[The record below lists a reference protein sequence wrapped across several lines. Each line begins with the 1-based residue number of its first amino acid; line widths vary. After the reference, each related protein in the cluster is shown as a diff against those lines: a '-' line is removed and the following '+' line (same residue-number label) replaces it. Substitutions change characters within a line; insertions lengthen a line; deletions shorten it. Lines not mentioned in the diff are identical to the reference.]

1 MFFCNRFKN
10 VGGMLTASKIDKEV
24 RRGNIIIEPYTT
36 DQLNPNSYNLKLYPE
51 LKTYKVYKPA
61 LRYDERKMI
70 VDIDLERP
78 DYKPYLDVKE
88 NNDYETIEIPEDG
101 YVLQPGVLYIGRT
114 KEFTSTDKYI
124 PMINGRSS
132 LGRLG
137 ISVHICAGFGDVG
150 FSGTWT
156 LEITAVE
163 PVKIYPYLEI
173 AQVCWFTAVGNP
185 KEYLYRGRY
194 FGQEDATTSRSF
206 MNKQGMWK
214 TDVDFI

>member
-10 VGGMLTASKIDKEV
+10 VGGMLTANKIDKEV

-61 LRYDERKMI
+61 VRYDERKMI
-70 VDIDLERP
+70 VDVNLERP

-114 KEFTSTDKYI
+114 EEFTSTDKYI

-163 PVKIYPYLEI
+163 PVKIYPHLEI